1 MRRAAW
7 PLLCALLIAAS
18 LLIWLAGVAGHI
30 DPPLWMWR
38 YDDWR
43 REPGTL
49 WTGPLLHFLWP
60 HLLANA
66 LALTALAVLGTALG
80 ATRRDALALL
90 LAWPL
95 ATLALTRWPSVG
107 GYYGLASVVH
117 AATAILALRAMAT
130 PSTRWLGLL
139 MGGGLAV
146 KLALERG
153 WRAPVGFDSGW
164 GINLVYAANL
174 TGAVLGAAFAALLG
188 TACMLLLRRPKP
200 GVDNA
205 LGEH

>member
-18 LLIWLAGVAGHI
+18 VTIWLAGVAGHI
-30 DPPLWMWR
+30 DPPLWMWH

-43 REPGTL
+43 REPWTL

-66 LALTALAVLGTALG
+66 LSLTALAVLGTMLG
-80 ATRRDALALL
+80 ATRSDALALL

-95 ATLALTRWPSVG
+95 ATVALTRWPNVG

-117 AATAILALRAMAT
+117 AATAILALRALTT
-130 PSTRWLGLL
+130 PATRWLGLL
-139 MGGGLAV
+139 MGGGLAI

-153 WRAPVGFDSGW
+153 WLVPVGFDTGW
-164 GINLVYAANL
+164 GINFVFAANL
-174 TGAVLGAAFAALLG
+174 TGAVLGAALAALF
-188 TACMLLLRRPKP
+188 TAASVLLMPRPRSTVV
-200 GVDNA
+200 GD
-205 LGEH
+205 L

>member
-18 LLIWLAGVAGHI
+18 VLIWLAGVAGHI

-43 REPGTL
+43 REPWTL
-49 WTGPLLHFLWP
+49 WTGPLLHFLGP

-66 LALTALAVLGTALG
+66 LALTALAVLGAALG

-95 ATLALTRWPSVG
+95 ATLALTRWPNVG

-139 MGGGLAV
+139 IRRIGRARGRRTSGLGQMISVRRNTGARALAV
-146 KLALERG
+146 EQQHSLLKRNKLHDRYE
-153 WRAPVGFDSGW
+153 
-164 GINLVYAANL
+164 
-174 TGAVLGAAFAALLG
+174 
-188 TACMLLLRRPKP
+188 LRYLCR
-200 GVDNA
+200 NA
-205 LGEH
+205 R